1 MLDVQRN
8 RGLKHREEIDF
19 ARKVMWGHMI
29 FGAVVVLLFLFHEFF
44 QWSAG
49 AMAWYAVSLALVY
62 GFISQRACCRWLL
75 ALVFF
80 GGTLA
85 GVYFINRVFPVS
97 TPPRVPLVP
106 HALIPLWLGL
116 ANLTYGI
123 GGMLML
129 FNARIRRAGQTGFLL
144 W

>member
-1 MLDVQRN
+1 
-8 RGLKHREEIDF
+8 
-19 ARKVMWGHMI
+19 
-29 FGAVVVLLFLFHEFF
+29 
-44 QWSAG
+44 
-49 AMAWYAVSLALVY
+49 
-62 GFISQRACCRWLL
+62 
-75 ALVFF
+75 VFF

-97 TPPRVPLVP
+97 TPPRVLLVP